1 MIAAQAHTPLR
12 EIFRRE
18 NRSFLQ
24 YINQASPWVSY
35 DDRALAEKFHRL
47 ATEEKE
53 ALQSLA
59 EWMEAKGVSLPY
71 LGAFPTVFANYNFVS
86 IRKLLKPLLAEQ
98 SKELADLEAAAIAL
112 TDKES
117 RAKVDSLVELNR
129 KHLRDFE
136 QMSQPQAV

>member
-1 MIAAQAHTPLR
+1 MISAQEPLR

-24 YINQASPWVSY
+24 YISQASPWVSY
-35 DDRALAEKFHRL
+35 DDRALAEKLHRL
-47 ATEEKE
+47 AAEEQD

-59 EWMEAKGVSLPY
+59 EWMEAKNISLPY

-86 IRKLLKPLLAEQ
+86 IRKLLKPLLVEQ
-98 SKELADLEAAAIAL
+98 RKELADLEAAATAL
-112 TDKES
+112 TDKEA
-117 RAKVDSLVELNR
+117 RAKVDSLVDLNR

-136 QMSQPQAV
+136 QMSQPQAA